1 MKVTYSLDFLKP
13 NLLFGI
19 KLNALFMIYKSV
31 EHRLSISFEEFSEAL
46 KDWETIP
53 LMQNDRLIGGVIV
66 KGNEL
71 HVGYAEKPKASIR
84 ANIKETLIPLI
95 KKHGFVVTSVA
106 KDNIDGL
113 IFCKRLGFVET
124 SQNSDKI
131 LLKCDG
137 SHYV

>member
-1 MKVTYSLDFLKP
+1 MKVTYSLD
-13 NLLFGI
+13 LFN
-19 KLNALFMIYKSV
+19 LNALFMLYKSV
-31 EHRLSISFEEFSEAL
+31 AHRLNISFEEFSKEL

-53 LMQNDRLIGGVIV
+53 LLQNGKLIGGAIV

-71 HVGYAEKPKASIR
+71 HVGYAEKPTASIR
-84 ANIKETLIPLI
+84 KNIKEVMKPLLE
-95 KKHGFVVTSVA
+95 KHGFVVTTIA
-106 KDNIDGL
+106 KDNVNGL
-113 IFCKRLGFVET
+113 NFCKRLGFVET